1 VLSRSAPASSLEF
14 PPGKRTL
21 NLTICD
27 LRPLSTRFSGVS
39 TTMWGNVIFLLLPW
53 ESVPLQPP
61 QPLPRILDFGEAGV
75 GVFTFCSSAGIL
87 LAKEEMGMDKRALW
101 SRILGIVALILI
113 VVGLVLISSVGRRL
127 EFGFLV
133 LLGIILAA
141 AGAFLSRSSG
151 RKLVLWGAGV
161 YVATW
166 VPPIAGVVVSALKG
180 GEPPAEPP
188 ALITITVLAGFLS
201 LLAIVGGTTKI
212 LLGKQPAAPPN
223 PGS

>member
-1 VLSRSAPASSLEF
+1 MQSYGEMTTTHFCHGDQLPFNPASRFLAS
-14 PPGKRTL
+14 
-21 NLTICD
+21 
-27 LRPLSTRFSGVS
+27 ST
-39 TTMWGNVIFLLLPW
+39 
-53 ESVPLQPP
+53 
-61 QPLPRILDFGEAGV
+61 GEAGV

-87 LAKEEMGMDKRALW
+87 MAKEERGMDKRALW
-101 SRILGIVALILI
+101 SRILGIVALMLI
-113 VVGLVLISSVGRRL
+113 VVGFVLISSVGRRL

-166 VPPIAGVVVSALKG
+166 VPPIAGVVMSALKG

-188 ALITITVLAGFLS
+188 ALISITVLAGFLS
-201 LLAIVGGTTKI
+201 LLAIVGGTIKI
-212 LLGKQPAAPPN
+212 LLGKQPTAPPT